1 MKMNRP
7 LMLAGS
13 ALAALALGACS
24 SSPKAAP
31 GAPATRQPATQSA
44 TPAAAASPA
53 EAQTVA
59 AAKSAAKTYFGLYGA
74 GQYAAVY
81 PMIAPKYRRHIK
93 QAVWVG
99 VHAACPSAA
108 AGLSYKISD
117 PIPAGS
123 STVVFTVSLA
133 GVASSLGSEQVTM
146 SYTAGRWTS
155 TRPTCRSTVATLSP
169 RPSPPPKPAASALAE
184 ALPSSRRPLP
194 PSGGGSASA
203 RAVAGGTGRSLLLAN
218 LVRAGLELQRTGCQR
233 RCTRNYGGRRQDR

>member
-1 MKMNRP
+1 MKMNQP
-7 LMLAGS
+7 LMLAGTALATL
-13 ALAALALGACS
+13 ALAACG
-24 SSPKAAP
+24 SSPKAAAP
-31 GAPATRQPATQSA
+31 GAPATSQPATQSA

-123 STVVFTVSLA
+123 STVIFTVSLA

-146 SYTAGRWTS
+146 SYTGGRWYFD
-155 TRPTCRSTVATLSP
+155 PTDVSIYHGHTL
-169 RPSPPPKPAASALAE
+169 AQ
-184 ALPSSRRPLP
+184 
-194 PSGGGSASA
+194 
-203 RAVAGGTGRSLLLAN
+203 AVAAAKTDGFCSS
-218 LVRAGLELQRTGCQR
+218 
-233 RCTRNYGGRRQDR
+233 